1 MYNKSRASNR
11 SSICDMGNVKS
22 WRALTAAVTTV
33 LHGMYYT
40 CKEHKY
46 MMQIHMHA
54 FV

>member
-1 MYNKSRASNR
+1 VTWVTSRA
-11 SSICDMGNVKS
+11 
-22 WRALTAAVTTV
+22 ALTAAVTTV
-33 LHGMYYT
+33 LHGMCYT